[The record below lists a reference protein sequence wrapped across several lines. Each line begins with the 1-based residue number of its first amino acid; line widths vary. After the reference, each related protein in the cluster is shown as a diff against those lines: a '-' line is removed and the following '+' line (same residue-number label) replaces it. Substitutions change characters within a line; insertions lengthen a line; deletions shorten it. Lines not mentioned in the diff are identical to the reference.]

1 MLQVE
6 EAKLY
11 CMGLFMS
18 TLQSVFLHAVV
29 KNASFIHSLHMV

>member
-6 EAKLY
+6 ETKVY

-18 TLQSVFLHAVV
+18 TLQSVFG
-29 KNASFIHSLHMV
+29 SSGSQE